1 LGRLRFSTHTM
12 PANAGPGAIRDYA
25 NREIGMESRR
35 SEFFKQ
41 AYTAQSRVLD
51 KAAGFTDRD
60 IIPRHKVLP
69 PISTARHNKG
79 VFHQDNYIMCV
90 PPRPNVQDMQ
100 TKGIMPLDTSGHTLD
115 EAELYN
121 PQFAHATRGRTYT
134 YLQRRK
140 LQEPED
146 RFPRAMTAAQAMTWS
161 MKRAQAHN
169 EANSP
174 KSGVT
179 PTRHAKTDKMAT
191 FYGKNKIP
199 GFA

>member
-1 LGRLRFSTHTM
+1 M
-12 PANAGPGAIRDYA
+12 
-25 NREIGMESRR
+25 
-35 SEFFKQ
+35 
-41 AYTAQSRVLD
+41 AQ
-51 KAAGFTDRD
+51 AAGFTDRD

-174 KSGVT
+174 KVRQCAT
-179 PTRHAKTDKMAT
+179 PCCLPLQGKHCTSPGPRHSHLSHTHAW
-191 FYGKNKIP
+191 
-199 GFA
+199 GFPK

>member
-1 LGRLRFSTHTM
+1 M
-12 PANAGPGAIRDYA
+12 PSNAGPGAIRDYA

-41 AYTAQSRVLD
+41 AYSLQSRVLD
-51 KAAGFTDRD
+51 KAAGFTDREM
-60 IIPRHKVLP
+60 IPRHKVLP
-69 PISTARHNKG
+69 PILTARHNKSI
-79 VFHQDNYIMCV
+79 FHQDNYIMNV
-90 PPRPNVQDMQ
+90 PPRPEVQDMHV
-100 TKGIMPLDTSGHTLD
+100 KGIMPLETSNHTAD

-121 PQFAHATRGRTYT
+121 PEFAHPTRGRTYA
-134 YLQRRK
+134 YLQRRN
-140 LQEPED
+140 QVEPED

-161 MKRAQAHN
+161 MKRAQEHK
-169 EANSP
+169 EAITP
-174 KSGVT
+174 KGGLA